1 MIRNSAMATSQRVV
15 GCAVIGAVVVLAV
28 TIADWW
34 AVRGAIHAS
43 RVGEPIGQWHTGIIL
58 ILTTAILYGLVFC
71 MLGRGGGDTAP
82 AVTSGRRDINI
93 FLGVVSTIFAWHYL
107 EHGNVALVIGMLLV
121 KLPFTVVVGRVGLW
135 AVDQCRLVIKDFRDP
150 SEHVYRM
157 IVRND
162 WRMLTWS
169 LLIGTVLVELLNAPA
184 PAEPSDLWSIGFV
197 VILGLLGVAITA
209 TGRWAVHRL
218 YRLGNKPQPPLSDQ
232 HIDMRESEG
241 EESTPHNDT
250 IQRM

>member
-135 AVDQCRLVIKDFRDP
+135 AVDQCRLVIKDFR
-150 SEHVYRM
+150 
-157 IVRND
+157 
-162 WRMLTWS
+162 
-169 LLIGTVLVELLNAPA
+169 
-184 PAEPSDLWSIGFV
+184 SDLCVALPRTRECGLGHRDALGQTPLHGSGGTRRVVGGGSMSACDQGFP
-197 VILGLLGVAITA
+197 I
-209 TGRWAVHRL
+209 
-218 YRLGNKPQPPLSDQ
+218 
-232 HIDMRESEG
+232 
-241 EESTPHNDT
+241 
-250 IQRM
+250 